1 MPELHSISFVWP
13 RLLWLLLCLPVWMLI
28 YRVWSRRRRHLSVP
42 QPLLGSPSRSGRGW
56 RSSAVQA
63 APALLLLL
71 GLGLLL
77 LAMARPRAILLLP
90 TRIDTVM
97 LAIDSS
103 GSMRANDVT
112 PSRIEAAQAAARR
125 FVQAQPGQ
133 VRLGVVSVAGSAALV
148 QAPTLQRDDLLQA
161 IDSLSLQPGSALGS
175 GIVIALDAML
185 PASGLDVRKLIEEG
199 PAGDTG
205 KPLQAFG
212 SNAPRKADPG
222 SNTSA
227 AVVLISD
234 GQGNAGPDPLKMAQ
248 VAADLGVRVYTVG
261 VGTPQGTVLKAQG
274 MQMRVKL
281 DEDTLKKIAET
292 TRAEY
297 FRAENEQQLLK
308 IYDDL
313 SARIVLRKHRL
324 TEMSAVCAALG
335 MLLVLAG
342 AFWSLARHG
351 RVL

>member
-1 MPELHSISFVWP
+1 MLELHSVSFVWP
-13 RLLWLLLCLPVWMLI
+13 RLLWLLLCLPIGICLYMGWRRRDAQAPWFARLGQTA
-28 YRVWSRRRRHLSVP
+28 SRRP
-42 QPLLGSPSRSGRGW
+42 GW
-56 RSSAVQA
+56 
-63 APALLLLL
+63 PALLLLL

-77 LAMARPRAILLLP
+77 LAVARPRAIVLLP

-103 GSMRANDVT
+103 GSMRASDVT

-125 FVQAQPGQ
+125 FVQAQPAQ
-133 VRLGVVSVAGSAALV
+133 VRLGVVSVAGSAALI

-185 PASGLDVRKLIEEG
+185 PASGLDVRKLIEEA
-199 PAGDTG
+199 PAADTG
-205 KPLQAFG
+205 KPLPAFG
-212 SNAPRKADPG
+212 QNAPRKADPG

-261 VGTPQGTVLKAQG
+261 VGTLQGAILKAQG
-274 MQMRVKL
+274 MQARVKL
-281 DEDTLKKIAET
+281 DEDTLQKVADIT
-292 TRAEY
+292 HAEY
-297 FRAENEQQLLK
+297 FRAENEQALLK
-308 IYDDL
+308 VYDDL
-313 SARIVLRKHRL
+313 SARIVLRKHRQ
-324 TEMSAVCAALG
+324 TEISAVCAALG
-335 MLLVLAG
+335 MLLVLGG
-342 AFWSLARHG
+342 AFWNLARHA
-351 RVL
+351 RVV